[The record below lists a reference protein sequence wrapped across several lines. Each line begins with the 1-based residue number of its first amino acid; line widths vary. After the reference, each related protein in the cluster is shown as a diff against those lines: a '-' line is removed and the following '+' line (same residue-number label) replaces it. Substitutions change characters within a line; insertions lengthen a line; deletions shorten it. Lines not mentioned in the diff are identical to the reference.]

1 MPDVGIVMPVY
12 KQIPIYLYRAIRSI
26 RRQTYRNFHLV
37 IVIDGTTLEVRRT
50 IRRAMG
56 KDRRIKV
63 ISRRQNQGVATALNI
78 GFRNLFNRSD
88 IQYVTWVSSDNIYYP
103 NFLSVLRQNLIQ
115 SPPNVGLVYS
125 CFRHVNSR
133 GKPIF
138 DKAYRKETCAWQNQP
153 KNNLLD
159 VCFIGASFMYRKHFA
174 MRTGNYRLEPI
185 EDYDYWLRITEFCDI
200 QYIPRILMDYRVN
213 SPRSISAQLQSK
225 EQHRRWRYSYQLAR
239 YEARQRRKIPF
250 ETTVIYPVNIASEH
264 TINILENLYEQTYSN
279 YKLLVVDISPTQ
291 AVTPMIKSISDP
303 RVVVIQMPTASIKKA
318 ILEGAKRAQTPY
330 TLVYGNRANPTFTL
344 QNMVNQIRVTPPT
357 VISTFTN
364 VEGTFVQSRVA
375 HPSKEPV
382 FNDLYRTGR
391 LLTIA
396 GDG

>member
-12 KQIPIYLYRAIRSI
+12 KQIPIYLYRAIQSI
-26 RRQTYRNFHLV
+26 RRQTYKNFHLV
-37 IVIDGTTLEVRRT
+37 IVIDGTTPKVVRT
-50 IRRAMG
+50 IKKAVG

-63 ISRRQNQGVATALNI
+63 VARRQNQGIATALNI
-78 GFRNLFNRSD
+78 GFSRLFIKPD
-88 IQYVTWVSSDNIYYP
+88 IKYVTWVSSDNIYYRS
-103 NFLSVLRQNLIQ
+103 FLSVLRQHLIQ

-125 CFRHVNSR
+125 CFRHVNSM

-138 DKAYRKETCAWQNQP
+138 NKAYRKATCAWQNQP
-153 KNNLLD
+153 KNNILD
-159 VCFIGASFMYRKHFA
+159 VCFLGASFMYKKHFA
-174 MRTGNYRLEPI
+174 MRTGTYRLEPI
-185 EDYDYWLRITEFCDI
+185 EDYDYWLRITELCDI
-200 QYIPRILMDYRVN
+200 KYIPRTLMDYRVN

-225 EQHRRWRYSYQLAR
+225 EEHRRWRYSYQLAR
-239 YEARQRRKIPF
+239 YEARQRRNIPV

-303 RVVVIQMPTASIKKA
+303 RVVVLQMPTASIKKA
-318 ILEGAKRAQTPY
+318 IFEGVKRAQTPY
-330 TLVYGNRANPTFTL
+330 TFVYGNHTNPAFVL
-344 QNMVNQIRVTPPT
+344 QNLVNQMRVTPPT

-364 VEGTFVQSRVA
+364 VAGTVVQSRIA
-375 HPSKEPV
+375 HPPKDPV
-382 FNDLYRTGR
+382 FNELYRTGR